1 MSEAEMREE
10 IQKMLAEADRATLD
24 ELRVFIEYYLGGGRM
39 SVKITISY
47 EKPEELR
54 SALRQLSPVIKRC
67 KLPKGQ
73 QGKYKTAYVLLK
85 DDVASERPQNDEMQ
99 RSLATATKQDE

>member
-1 MSEAEMREE
+1 
-10 IQKMLAEADRATLD
+10 
-24 ELRVFIEYYLGGGRM
+24 M

-67 KLPKGQ
+67 RLSKGQ
-73 QGKYKTAYVLLK
+73 QGKYKKAYVLLK
-85 DDVASERPQNDEMQ
+85 DDAASERPQNDEMQ

>member
-1 MSEAEMREE
+1 
-10 IQKMLAEADRATLD
+10 
-24 ELRVFIEYYLGGGRM
+24 M

-73 QGKYKTAYVLLK
+73 QGKYKKAYVILRNENE
-85 DDVASERPQNDEMQ
+85 A
-99 RSLATATKQDE
+99 

>member
-1 MSEAEMREE
+1 
-10 IQKMLAEADRATLD
+10 
-24 ELRVFIEYYLGGGRM
+24 M

-47 EKPEELR
+47 ELPEELR
-54 SALRQLSPVIKRC
+54 SALRLSPVIKRC

-73 QGKYKTAYVLLK
+73 QGKYKKAYVLLK